1 MGLLDSI
8 FRPDKNRAEQE
19 ALKNAHT
26 TFKTLTAYRPAFTTW
41 RGAIYESDLVRAAI
55 DARARHISKLK
66 IEIYGS
72 AKPSLQAKLRQG
84 PNQWQTWSQFM
95 YRVSTILDASE
106 RSTCVIVPVLDEYLV
121 TTGYFPVLP
130 ERCEVVEFEGEPW
143 LRYKFA
149 HGQTAATPMRDCA
162 VLTKYQYKNDFFGD
176 GNHALDETMKLV
188 HIQNEGIEEAV
199 KNSASYRF
207 MAQLSNFSM
216 ADDLKK
222 ERTRFSRE
230 NLVADAE
237 AGGLLLFPNTYQNI
251 QQIKS
256 TPYTVDAAQME
267 LIKTNVSNYFGVNE
281 RVMQNLAT
289 ADELDAFFNGAIE
302 PFAIQFSE
310 AMTKAMFT
318 ERERAQGSC
327 LIANANRLQYMST
340 TAKVQMAKEL
350 GDRGAL
356 MIDEIRELFNY
367 PPLPDG
373 AGQVAPIRGEYKAT
387 ETLTDGGEAAE
398 EDEDNVE

>member
-19 ALKNAHT
+19 ALKNARA

-66 IEIYGS
+66 VEIHGA
-72 AKPSLQAKLRQG
+72 AKPGLQSKLRQG

-106 RSTCVIVPVLDEYLV
+106 RSTCIIVPVLDEYLV

-130 ERCEVVEFEGEPW
+130 DRCEVVDFKGEPW

-149 HGQTAATPMRDCA
+149 HGQTAATPMKDCA

-176 GNHALDETMKLV
+176 GNGALDETMKLV

-199 KNSASYRF
+199 KNSATYRF
-207 MAQLSNFSM
+207 MAQVNNFTM
-216 ADDLKK
+216 ADDLAK
-222 ERTRFSRE
+222 ERKRFTQE

-251 QQIKS
+251 QQIKN

-281 RVMQNLAT
+281 RVMQNLA
-289 ADELDAFFNGAIE
+289 AGDELDAFFNGAIE

-310 AMTKAMFT
+310 AMTKAIFT
-318 ERERAQGSC
+318 ERERAQGSY

-350 GDRGAL
+350 LDRGVMTINEA
-356 MIDEIRELFNY
+356 RELFNY
-367 PPLPDG
+367 ADMEG
-373 AGQVAPIRGEYKAT
+373 GDVAPIRGEYKAT
-387 ETLTDGGEAAE
+387 DDLTEEEEGGSNAE
-398 EDEDNVE
+398 